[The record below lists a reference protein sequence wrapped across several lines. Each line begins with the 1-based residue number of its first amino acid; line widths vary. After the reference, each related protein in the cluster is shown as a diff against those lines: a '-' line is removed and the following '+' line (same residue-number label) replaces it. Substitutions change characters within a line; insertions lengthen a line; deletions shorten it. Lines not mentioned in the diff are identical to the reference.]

1 MTLEVTETVLMEDGD
16 RALLVMRELR
26 SLGVSIALDDFG
38 TGYSSLSYLR
48 RLPVDIVKIDRG
60 FVAELGDPTTSAIVS
75 TVVGLAHILGMTVVA
90 EGVETAAQYDEVAA
104 FGCEESQGYF
114 FARPM
119 SSELAQRPLARGTW
133 RRHLAAPG
141 ASRRMTGSPKSNT
154 MKGGA

>member
-1 MTLEVTETVLMEDGD
+1 
-16 RALLVMRELR
+16 
-26 SLGVSIALDDFG
+26 
-38 TGYSSLSYLR
+38 
-48 RLPVDIVKIDRG
+48 LPVDIVKIDKG

-119 SSELAQRPLARGTW
+119 SSDSLSALMLGEPGDGT
-133 RRHLAAPG
+133 LQLPV
-141 ASRRMTGSPKSNT
+141 PVVV
-154 MKGGA
+154 